1 MLWLP
6 LLLLYFAAVSPLVIA
21 TAIATAIIIVTVA
34 TTAAAIAVVQRMYNC
49 FHAMLPYTDTA
60 SILLK
65 YVY

>member
-34 TTAAAIAVVQRMYNC
+34 TAAAIAVVQRIYNC